1 MRFVKV
7 FVAVCAMGAGCG
19 SSTMNS
25 SPDMAMAPKPVV
37 PPGLTLEGSNGMTPG
52 DIACVGNPMDPS
64 APTMDTVVTGVI
76 KDFQDDNK
84 VVGAVIK
91 IYATVDDVMA
101 NKPLTTS
108 MPTDMDGNFT
118 YTVPKG
124 YYRIIRANEGGK
136 AISSGNMVKTIPTYE
151 FNVVYS
157 DKSPTAV
164 KTSTKDLIPG
174 LVSVTQMDGFGVLAG
189 GARDCNNKHVLGAI
203 VDVAATNYNSTG
215 QIFYFADVPGA
226 GTVPVRNQKWTGDN
240 GVFAALNVPPG
251 VGTVTIKGALKMGD
265 PLQTISQYKIPV
277 IADAVTI
284 IEAQAGPTMAK

>member
-7 FVAVCAMGAGCG
+7 FVAVCAMGVGGCG
-19 SSTMNS
+19 GTTMMNS
-25 SPDMAMAPKPVV
+25 SPDMAMKPVV
-37 PPGLTLEGSNGMTPG
+37 PPGLTLEGSMGMTPG
-52 DIACVGNPMDPS
+52 DIACVGNPKDPA
-64 APTMDTVVTGVI
+64 APDAETVVTGVI

-91 IYATVDDVMA
+91 LYATVEDVMA
-101 NKPLTTS
+101 NKPMVTS
-108 MPTDMDGNFT
+108 APSDADGNFT

-136 AISSGNMVKTIPTYE
+136 AVSSGNMVKTIPTYE

-189 GARDCNNKHVLGAI
+189 GARDCNNKHVQGAI
-203 VDVAATNYNSTG
+203 VDVAATGYKSDG

-251 VGTVTIKGALKMGD
+251 YGIVTIKGALKMGD
-265 PLQTISQYKIPV
+265 PLTVISQYKIPV

-284 IEAQAGPTMAK
+284 VEAQAGPTMAK